1 MNDFPFNYF
10 LTKKNISLSK
20 IKNIPNISNITK
32 ITTKES
38 LLIEYKNEIE
48 EYIKK
53 NNLKISDIEK
63 FKYLENIDNYFKT
76 LLTTKNIENFIS
88 IIISS
93 KNNISE
99 INKNIEVFS
108 KLRQNVNRNKNIKYN
123 SKLIYHNPIKYEDI
137 NIDVKTFFKKY
148 ESNLLLNNN
157 DLTKIKKMIDIL
169 SSGDLINL
177 SLPSIGLLRTNI
189 AIKEDDLIYTLT
201 DFMSDL
207 MNLDNNDK
215 NQNFI
220 LPIEEIDIE
229 HKISELLLDVKL
241 QNLKIN
247 FNSGNF
253 NYYDPEKSKNLIIN
267 SIKNIKIKVIEIFI
281 ESKKIN
287 NKRLEQKINSM
298 YLIPYTYDT
307 TIDNIRLLKKNEIES
322 KLRNYENFMSHNNE
336 TIKHV
341 IGKIFEEDNGIEYL
355 EKENYK
361 NVLASFL
368 FIVIQMFYNIYYIY
382 FEKIVNV
389 IKELIDEKEKRFG
402 LLNIEY
408 ALNYVTSLKKS
419 LFIFKKI
426 LLNNFYNLFLPSK
439 ISKNSYGMK
448 KYEFNCFIP
457 ESNFLNNNSDIYN
470 KYPFTKFDIKHN
482 HNRISNFISIITNK
496 YDIYEKGD
504 ILEFGGNAFQK
515 NIMDNSFKFLIEYY
529 KICEKSNKFT
539 LFIIDKIINYFI
551 ENKNIPY
558 ELLNLESIENKIN
571 NFSNNLSQSF
581 IEKNLLSNFDY
592 SYEKFKDFYIK
603 YLYLI
608 SKIKYISK
616 PDVKIFTIKLIF
628 EYCYKIYQNRARAI
642 YLISDKNIIDTKR
655 KNQLI
660 VKITE
665 KIVYYNKM
673 IEDEQKKINKS
684 ERK

>member
-10 LTKKNISLSK
+10 LTKKNISLLK

-32 ITTKES
+32 ITTKDS

-63 FKYLENIDNYFKT
+63 FKYLENIDNYFKV
-76 LLTTKNIENFIS
+76 LLTTKNIETFIS
-88 IIISS
+88 IIVSS
-93 KNNISE
+93 KNSISE
-99 INKNIEVFS
+99 INKNIEVFC
-108 KLRQNVNRNKNIKYN
+108 KLRQNMNRNKNIKYN
-123 SKLIYHNPIKYEDI
+123 SRLIYHNPIKYEGINLDI
-137 NIDVKTFFKKY
+137 KTFFEKY
-148 ESNLLLNNN
+148 EANLLLNNN

-177 SLPSIGLLRTNI
+177 SLPSIGLLKTNI
-189 AIKEDDLIYTLT
+189 AIKKDDPIYTLT
-201 DFMSDL
+201 NFINDL
-207 MNLDNNDK
+207 INLDNNDK
-215 NQNFI
+215 NINFV

-229 HKISELLLDVKL
+229 NKISDLLLDVKL

-247 FNSGNF
+247 FNSESF

-267 SIKNIKIKVIEIFI
+267 SIKNIKIKVEEIFI
-281 ESKKIN
+281 ISKKIN
-287 NKRLEQKINSM
+287 NKKVDQKMNSM
-298 YLIPYTYDT
+298 YLIPYIYDST
-307 TIDNIRLLKKNEIES
+307 NDNIRLLKKNEIES
-322 KLRNYENFMSHNNE
+322 KLRNYEIFMIHNNE

-341 IGKIFEEDNGIEYL
+341 IGKIFEEENGIKYL

-368 FIVIQMFYNIYYIY
+368 FIIIQMFYNIYYLY
-382 FEKIVNV
+382 FEKIANI
-389 IKELIDEKEKRFG
+389 IKDLIDEEEKRFG

-408 ALNYVTSLKKS
+408 ALNYIILLKKS
-419 LFIFKKI
+419 LSIFKKI
-426 LLNNFYNLFLPSK
+426 LLNNFYNLFLPNK

-457 ESNFLNNNSDIYN
+457 ESNFLSNDKDIYEQ
-470 KYPFTKFDIKHN
+470 YPLNKFDIDNVNDKLS
-482 HNRISNFISIITNK
+482 IFISSISNK

-515 NIMDNSFKFLIEYY
+515 NIIDNSFKFLIEYY
-529 KICEKSNKFT
+529 KMCEKNNKFT

-551 ENKNIPY
+551 ENKNLPY
-558 ELLNLESIENKIN
+558 ELLNLELIENKIN
-571 NFSNNLSQSF
+571 NFSNNLSQNF

-603 YLYLI
+603 YLYLV
-608 SKIKYISK
+608 SKIKHITK
-616 PDVKIFTIKLIF
+616 PDLKIFTIKIII
-628 EYCYKIYQNRARAI
+628 EYCYKIYQNRANAI
-642 YLISDKNIIDTKR
+642 YLISDKNIINTKR

-660 VKITE
+660 IKITE
-665 KIVYYNKM
+665 KIAYYNKM

-684 ERK
+684 EKK